1 MLTLLSTLSLLA
13 SCLSVPW
20 PASMATAPVAS
31 SLSLPVSAL
40 KGSVSV
46 SAASTSVHILVGA
59 DFDLVSANVISPT
72 TARESFSRRRG
83 CVWWN
88 LLLS

>member
-1 MLTLLSTLSLLA
+1 MPSV
-13 SCLSVPW
+13 LSVPGVLGALSV

-72 TARESFSRRRG
+72 TAQESFSRRRG